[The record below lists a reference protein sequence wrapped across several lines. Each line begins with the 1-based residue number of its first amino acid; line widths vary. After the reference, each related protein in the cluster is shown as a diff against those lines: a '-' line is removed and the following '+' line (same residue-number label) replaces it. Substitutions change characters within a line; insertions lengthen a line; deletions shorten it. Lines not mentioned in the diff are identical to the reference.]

1 MTSRNSNL
9 ITMAM
14 YAVAIGLMASG
25 QPNLADAGI
34 YCWLF
39 ALIGAIASL
48 GIGAAA
54 VVIRG
59 KEAIGAFLGAGAIP
73 AFGVV
78 VSLLML
84 GSIPQQN

>member
-1 MTSRNSNL
+1 
-9 ITMAM
+9 
-14 YAVAIGLMASG
+14 
-25 QPNLADAGI
+25 
-34 YCWLF
+34 
-39 ALIGAIASL
+39 L

-73 AFGVV
+73 AFGIV